1 MRTPAPSLLP
11 LFRSGAEL
19 ELLGEL
25 FVGPDRPR
33 SVSTLARSVNA
44 PIATVARELVRLEQV
59 GIVTG
64 RVEGRNKLMSANWEL
79 PWAVDLANLLDK
91 TIGPRALLTDA
102 LRGVGGVR
110 EAWIFGSWAARYQG
124 KPGASPND
132 IDVVL
137 IGDDIDI
144 LAATAGVDDVARR
157 VDLDINP
164 IYVKPADWKDP
175 EPDSFLGRLQ
185 GRPLVRLEI
194 GETDA

>member
-1 MRTPAPSLLP
+1 
-11 LFRSGAEL
+11 LFRSGTEL

-25 FVGPDRPR
+25 FVGSDRPR
-33 SVSTLARSVNA
+33 SVSTLARSVHA

-91 TIGPRALLTDA
+91 TIGPRALLAEA

-110 EAWIFGSWAARYQG
+110 EAWIFGSWAARYHGQ
-124 KPGASPND
+124 PGASPND

-164 IYVKPADWKDP
+164 IYVKPADWESP

-185 GRPLVRLEI
+185 DRPLVRLEI
-194 GETDA
+194 GKTDA